1 MKISRQAQREAK
13 QLFQACHVEG
23 NLNDDKARETVN
35 LLLEKKPR
43 DFVAVL
49 SHLHRLIKL
58 DVQRRT
64 ADVQSAVALNE
75 NQQADVRENL
85 SKLYGNNLNYTFT
98 ENGELLAGMRVKVGS
113 DVFDGSVRTRLT
125 NLEESF

>member
-13 QLFQACHVEG
+13 QLFQTCHVDG
-23 NLNDDKARETVN
+23 KLNDYRTREAVK

-43 DFVAVL
+43 DFVAIL

-64 ADVQSAVALNE
+64 ADVQSAIELND
-75 NQQADVRENL
+75 NQQTEVRENL
-85 SKLYGNNLNYTFT
+85 AKIYGNNLNYTFT
-98 ENGELLAGMRVKVGS
+98 KNPELLGGMRVKVGS
-113 DVFDGSVRTRLT
+113 DVFDGSVITRLT
-125 NLEESF
+125 KLEESF

>member
-13 QLFQACHVEG
+13 KLFQACHEED
-23 NLNDDKARETVN
+23 NLNESKTRETVK

-43 DFVAVL
+43 DFVTIL

-64 ADVQSAVALNE
+64 AVVQSAIALNE
-75 NQQADVRENL
+75 NQQAQVRENL
-85 SKLYGNNLNYTFT
+85 SKIYGNNLNYTFT
-98 ENGELLAGMRVKVGS
+98 ENSELIGGMKLKVGS
-113 DVFDGSVRTRLT
+113 DVFDGSIRTRLT
-125 NLEESF
+125 NLQESF

>member
-1 MKISRQAQREAK
+1 MKISRQSQREAK

-23 NLNDDKARETVN
+23 NLNDDRARETVK
-35 LLLEKKPR
+35 LLVEKKPR
-43 DFVAVL
+43 DFVAIL

-64 ADVQSAVALNE
+64 ADVQSAIALND
-75 NQQADVRENL
+75 NQQTEVRENL
-85 SKLYGNNLNYTFT
+85 AKIYGNNLNYTFT
-98 ENGELLAGMRVKVGS
+98 ENSELLGGMRVKVGS

>member
-13 QLFQACHVEG
+13 QLFQACHEED
-23 NLNDDKARETVN
+23 NLNESKTRETVK

-43 DFVAVL
+43 DFVAIL

-64 ADVQSAVALNE
+64 AVVQSAIALNE
-75 NQQADVRENL
+75 NQQAKVRENL
-85 SKLYGNNLNYTFT
+85 SKIYGNNLNYTFT
-98 ENGELLAGMRVKVGS
+98 ENSELIGGMKLKVGS

-125 NLEESF
+125 NLQESF

>member
-13 QLFQACHVEG
+13 QLFQACHEED
-23 NLNDDKARETVN
+23 NLNESKTRETVK

-43 DFVAVL
+43 DFVAIL

-64 ADVQSAVALNE
+64 AVVQSAIALNE
-75 NQQADVRENL
+75 NQEAQVRENL
-85 SKLYGNNLNYTFT
+85 SKIYGNNLNYTFT
-98 ENGELLAGMRVKVGS
+98 ENSELIGGMKLKVGS

-125 NLEESF
+125 NLQESF

>member
-13 QLFQACHVEG
+13 QLFQTCHVDD
-23 NLNDDKARETVN
+23 NLNDDKTREAVK

-43 DFVAVL
+43 DFVAIL

-64 ADVQSAVALNE
+64 ADVQSAIELND
-75 NQQADVRENL
+75 NQLTEVRESL
-85 SKLYGNNLNYTFT
+85 SKIYGNNLNYTFT
-98 ENGELLAGMRVKVGS
+98 KNPELLGGMRVKVGS
-113 DVFDGSVRTRLT
+113 DVFDGSVLTRLT
-125 NLEESF
+125 KLEESF

>member
-13 QLFQACHVEG
+13 QLFQACHEED
-23 NLNDDKARETVN
+23 NLNESKTRETVK
-35 LLLEKKPR
+35 LLLVKKPR
-43 DFVAVL
+43 DFVAIL

-64 ADVQSAVALNE
+64 AVVQSAIALNE
-75 NQQADVRENL
+75 NQQAQVRENL
-85 SKLYGNNLNYTFT
+85 SKIYGNNLNYTFT
-98 ENGELLAGMRVKVGS
+98 ENSELIGGMKLKVGS

-125 NLEESF
+125 NLQESF

>member
-75 NQQADVRENL
+75 NQQADGRENL

-98 ENGELLAGMRVKVGS
+98 ENGELLGGMRVKVGS

>member
-23 NLNDDKARETVN
+23 NLNDDRARETVK
-35 LLLEKKPR
+35 LLVEKKPR
-43 DFVAVL
+43 DFVVIL

-64 ADVQSAVALNE
+64 ADVQSAIALND
-75 NQQADVRENL
+75 NQQTEVRENL
-85 SKLYGNNLNYTFT
+85 AKIYGNNLNYTFT
-98 ENGELLAGMRVKVGS
+98 ENSELLGGMRVKVGS

>member
-13 QLFQACHVEG
+13 QLFQACHEED
-23 NLNDDKARETVN
+23 NLNESKTRETVK

-43 DFVAVL
+43 DFVAIL

-64 ADVQSAVALNE
+64 AVVQSAIALNE
-75 NQQADVRENL
+75 NQQAQVRENL
-85 SKLYGNNLNYTFT
+85 SKIYGNNLNYTFT
-98 ENGELLAGMRVKVGS
+98 ENSELIGGMKLKVGS

-125 NLEESF
+125 ILQESF

>member
-13 QLFQACHVEG
+13 QLFQACHEED
-23 NLNDDKARETVN
+23 NLNESKTRETVK

-43 DFVAVL
+43 DFVAIL

-64 ADVQSAVALNE
+64 AVVQSAIALNE
-75 NQQADVRENL
+75 NQQAQVRENL
-85 SKLYGNNLNYTFT
+85 SKIYGNNLNYNFA
-98 ENGELLAGMRVKVGS
+98 ENSELIGGMKLKVGS

-125 NLEESF
+125 NLQESF

>member
-13 QLFQACHVEG
+13 QLFQACHEED
-23 NLNDDKARETVN
+23 NLNESKTRETVK

-43 DFVAVL
+43 DFVAIL

-64 ADVQSAVALNE
+64 AIVQSAIALNE
-75 NQQADVRENL
+75 NQQAQVRENL
-85 SKLYGNNLNYTFT
+85 SKIYGNNLNYTFT
-98 ENGELLAGMRVKVGS
+98 ENSELIGGMKLKVGS

-125 NLEESF
+125 NLQESF

>member
-125 NLEESF
+125 NLKESF

>member
-13 QLFQACHVEG
+13 QLFQACHEED
-23 NLNDDKARETVN
+23 NLNESKTRETVK

-43 DFVAVL
+43 DFVAIL

-64 ADVQSAVALNE
+64 AVVQSAIALNE
-75 NQQADVRENL
+75 NQQAQVRENL
-85 SKLYGNNLNYTFT
+85 SKIYGNNLNYSFT
-98 ENGELLAGMRVKVGS
+98 ENSELIGGMKLKVGS

-125 NLEESF
+125 NLQESF

>member
-13 QLFQACHVEG
+13 QLFQACHEED
-23 NLNDDKARETVN
+23 NLNESKTRETVK
-35 LLLEKKPR
+35 LLLKKKPR
-43 DFVAVL
+43 DFVAIL

-64 ADVQSAVALNE
+64 AVVQSAIALNE
-75 NQQADVRENL
+75 NQQAQVRENL
-85 SKLYGNNLNYTFT
+85 SKIYGNNLNYTFI
-98 ENGELLAGMRVKVGS
+98 ENSELIGGMKLKVGS

-125 NLEESF
+125 NLQESF

>member
-23 NLNDDKARETVN
+23 NLNDGKTREAVN

-49 SHLHRLIKL
+49 SHFHRLIKL

-64 ADVQSAVALNE
+64 ADIQSAVALDE
-75 NQQADVRENL
+75 NQQVEVRENL

-98 ENGELLAGMRVKVGS
+98 ENCELLGGMRVKVGS

-125 NLEESF
+125 NLKESF

>member
-75 NQQADVRENL
+75 NQQAGVRENL

-98 ENGELLAGMRVKVGS
+98 ENGELLGGMRVKVGS

>member
-49 SHLHRLIKL
+49 SHFHRLIKL

-64 ADVQSAVALNE
+64 ADIQSAVALDE
-75 NQQADVRENL
+75 NQQEEVRENL

-125 NLEESF
+125 NLKESF

>member
-13 QLFQACHVEG
+13 QLFQACHEED
-23 NLNDDKARETVN
+23 NLSESKARETVK
-35 LLLEKKPR
+35 LLLEKKPS
-43 DFVAVL
+43 DFVAIL

-64 ADVQSAVALNE
+64 AVVQSAIALNE
-75 NQQADVRENL
+75 NQQAQVRENL
-85 SKLYGNNLNYTFT
+85 SKIYGNNLNYTFT
-98 ENGELLAGMRVKVGS
+98 ENSELIGGMKLKVGS

-125 NLEESF
+125 NLQESF

>member
-23 NLNDDKARETVN
+23 NLNDDRARETVK
-35 LLLEKKPR
+35 LLVEKKPR
-43 DFVAVL
+43 DFVAIL

-64 ADVQSAVALNE
+64 ADVQSAIGLND
-75 NQQADVRENL
+75 NQQTEVRENL
-85 SKLYGNNLNYTFT
+85 AKIYGKNLNYTFT
-98 ENGELLAGMRVKVGS
+98 ENSELLGGMRLKVGS

>member
-13 QLFQACHVEG
+13 QLFQACHEED
-23 NLNDDKARETVN
+23 NLNESKTRETVK

-43 DFVAVL
+43 DFVAIL

-64 ADVQSAVALNE
+64 ADVQSAIALNE
-75 NQQADVRENL
+75 NQQAQVRENL
-85 SKLYGNNLNYTFT
+85 SKIYGNNLNYTFT
-98 ENGELLAGMRVKVGS
+98 ENSELIGGMKLKVGS

-125 NLEESF
+125 NLQESF

>member
-23 NLNDDKARETVN
+23 NLNDDRVRETVK
-35 LLLEKKPR
+35 LLVEKKPR
-43 DFVAVL
+43 DFVAIL

-64 ADVQSAVALNE
+64 ADVQSAIGLND
-75 NQQADVRENL
+75 NQQTEVRENL
-85 SKLYGNNLNYTFT
+85 AKIYGNNLNYTFT
-98 ENGELLAGMRVKVGS
+98 ENSELLGGMRVKVGS

>member
-23 NLNDDKARETVN
+23 NLNDDRARETVK
-35 LLLEKKPR
+35 LLVEKKPR
-43 DFVAVL
+43 DFVAIL

-64 ADVQSAVALNE
+64 ADVQSAIGLND
-75 NQQADVRENL
+75 NQQTEVRENL
-85 SKLYGNNLNYTFT
+85 AKIYGNNLNYTFT
-98 ENGELLAGMRVKVGS
+98 ENSELLGGMRVKVGS

>member
-13 QLFQACHVEG
+13 QLFQACHEED
-23 NLNDDKARETVN
+23 NLNESKTRETVK

-43 DFVAVL
+43 DFVAIL

-64 ADVQSAVALNE
+64 AVVQSAIALNE
-75 NQQADVRENL
+75 NQQAQVRENI
-85 SKLYGNNLNYTFT
+85 SKIYGNNLNYTFT
-98 ENGELLAGMRVKVGS
+98 ENSELIGGMKLKVGS

-125 NLEESF
+125 NLQESF

>member
-98 ENGELLAGMRVKVGS
+98 QNGELLAGMRVKVGS

>member
-13 QLFQACHVEG
+13 QLFQACHEED
-23 NLNDDKARETVN
+23 NLNESKTRETVK

-43 DFVAVL
+43 DFVAIL

-64 ADVQSAVALNE
+64 AVVQSAIALNE
-75 NQQADVRENL
+75 DQQAQVRENL
-85 SKLYGNNLNYTFT
+85 SKIYGNNLNYTFT
-98 ENGELLAGMRVKVGS
+98 ENSELIGGMKLKVGS

-125 NLEESF
+125 NLQESF

>member
-13 QLFQACHVEG
+13 QLFQACHEED
-23 NLNDDKARETVN
+23 NLNESKTRETVK

-43 DFVAVL
+43 DFVAIL

-64 ADVQSAVALNE
+64 AVIQSAIALNE
-75 NQQADVRENL
+75 NQQAQVRENL
-85 SKLYGNNLNYTFT
+85 SKIYGNNLNYTFT
-98 ENGELLAGMRVKVGS
+98 ENSELIGGMKLKVGS

-125 NLEESF
+125 NLQESF

>member
-23 NLNDDKARETVN
+23 NLNDDRARETVK
-35 LLLEKKPR
+35 LLVEKKPR
-43 DFVAVL
+43 DFVAIL

-64 ADVQSAVALNE
+64 ADVQSAIGLNE
-75 NQQADVRENL
+75 NQQTEVRENL
-85 SKLYGNNLNYTFT
+85 AKIYGNNLNYTFT
-98 ENGELLAGMRVKVGS
+98 ENSELLGGMRLKVGS

>member
-23 NLNDDKARETVN
+23 NLNDDRARETVK
-35 LLLEKKPR
+35 LLVEKKPR
-43 DFVAVL
+43 DFVAIL
-49 SHLHRLIKL
+49 SNLHRLIKL
-58 DVQRRT
+58 DLQRRT
-64 ADVQSAVALNE
+64 ADVQSAIGLND
-75 NQQADVRENL
+75 NQQTEVRENL
-85 SKLYGNNLNYTFT
+85 AKIYGNNLNYTFT
-98 ENGELLAGMRVKVGS
+98 ENSELLGGMRLKVGS

>member
-13 QLFQACHVEG
+13 QLFQACHEEN
-23 NLNDDKARETVN
+23 NLNEDKTRETVK

-43 DFVAVL
+43 DFVAIL

-64 ADVQSAVALNE
+64 ADVQSAIALNE
-75 NQQADVRENL
+75 NQQTQVVENL
-85 SKLYGNNLNYTFT
+85 SKIYGNNLNYTFT
-98 ENGELLAGMRVKVGS
+98 ENSELIGGMKLKVGS

>member
-13 QLFQACHVEG
+13 QLFQACHEDD
-23 NLNDDKARETVN
+23 NLNESKTRETVK

-43 DFVAVL
+43 DFVAIL

-64 ADVQSAVALNE
+64 AVVQSAIALNE
-75 NQQADVRENL
+75 NQQAQVRENL
-85 SKLYGNNLNYTFT
+85 SKIYGNNLNYTFT
-98 ENGELLAGMRVKVGS
+98 ENSELIGGMKLKVGS

-125 NLEESF
+125 NLQESF

>member
-13 QLFQACHVEG
+13 QLFQACHEED
-23 NLNDDKARETVN
+23 NLNESKTRETVK
-35 LLLEKKPR
+35 LLLEKRPR
-43 DFVAVL
+43 DFVAIL

-64 ADVQSAVALNE
+64 AVVQSAIALNE
-75 NQQADVRENL
+75 NQQAQVRENL
-85 SKLYGNNLNYTFT
+85 SKIYGNNLNYTFT
-98 ENGELLAGMRVKVGS
+98 ENSELIGGMKLKVGS

-125 NLEESF
+125 NLQESF

>member
-13 QLFQACHVEG
+13 QLFQACHEEN
-23 NLNDDKARETVN
+23 NLNESKTRETVK

-43 DFVAVL
+43 DFVAIL

-64 ADVQSAVALNE
+64 AVVQSAIALNE
-75 NQQADVRENL
+75 NQQLQVRENL
-85 SKLYGNNLNYTFT
+85 SKIYGNNLNYTFT
-98 ENGELLAGMRVKVGS
+98 ENSELIGGMKLKVGS

-125 NLEESF
+125 NLQESF

>member
-23 NLNDDKARETVN
+23 NLNDDRARETVK
-35 LLLEKKPR
+35 LLVEKKPR
-43 DFVAVL
+43 DFVAIL

-64 ADVQSAVALNE
+64 ADVQSAIALND
-75 NQQADVRENL
+75 NQQTEVRENL
-85 SKLYGNNLNYTFT
+85 AKIYGNNLNYTFT
-98 ENGELLAGMRVKVGS
+98 ENSELLGGMRVKVGS

>member
-23 NLNDDKARETVN
+23 NLNDDRARETVK
-35 LLLEKKPR
+35 LLVEKKPR
-43 DFVAVL
+43 DFVAIL

-64 ADVQSAVALNE
+64 ADVQSAIGLND
-75 NQQADVRENL
+75 NQQTEVRENL
-85 SKLYGNNLNYTFT
+85 AKIYGNNLNYTFT
-98 ENGELLAGMRVKVGS
+98 ENSELLGGMRLKVGS

>member
-13 QLFQACHVEG
+13 QLFQTCHIDG
-23 NLNDDKARETVN
+23 KLNDDRTREAVK

-43 DFVAVL
+43 DFVAIL

-64 ADVQSAVALNE
+64 ADVQSAIELND
-75 NQQADVRENL
+75 NQLTEVRESL
-85 SKLYGNNLNYTFT
+85 SKIYGNNLNYTFT
-98 ENGELLAGMRVKVGS
+98 KNPELLGGMRVKVGS
-113 DVFDGSVRTRLT
+113 DVFDGSVLTRLT
-125 NLEESF
+125 KLEESF